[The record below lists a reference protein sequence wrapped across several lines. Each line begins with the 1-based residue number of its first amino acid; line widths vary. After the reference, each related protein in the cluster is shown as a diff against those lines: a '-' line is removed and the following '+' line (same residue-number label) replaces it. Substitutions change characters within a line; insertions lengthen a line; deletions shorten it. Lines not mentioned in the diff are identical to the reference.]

1 MSEYKGIFV
10 IGEIENGSLSSL
22 TRELL
27 GGARRLADT
36 MQDEVGLFLVA
47 KEPGSAG
54 QEGITLGADKVY
66 VSTDSALL
74 DMNPDAYVSVVT
86 NLCSQIKPL
95 LCLIGQTDLG
105 RDLAPRV
112 AARLKAGLCMD
123 CIHVDV
129 NEEKNGFI
137 QTRPAYGGKALS
149 VIASTSGRPQVNT
162 VRSKAMEP
170 LPPQDQR
177 TGETIAVQESPDPSS
192 IRIRILEREAAT
204 SGGIKLEDAKVIVA
218 GGGGIGG
225 PEGFDMIKDLARRIG
240 GEVGATRVPVDENWV
255 PLSMEIGQ
263 TGKIVNPELYIAI
276 GISGAAQH
284 ITGCLNSKTI
294 VSINKDPDAN
304 IFKISDIGLVGD
316 YRDVL
321 PVLIEK
327 FRER

>member
-1 MSEYKGIFV
+1 MSDYKGIFV
-10 IGEIENGSLSSL
+10 VGEIENGSLSSL

-47 KEPGSAG
+47 KEPGNAG

-66 VSTDSALL
+66 VSTDPALL
-74 DMNPDAYVSVVT
+74 DMNPDAYVFVVT
-86 NLCSQIKPL
+86 HLCSQIKPL

-112 AARLKAGLCMD
+112 AARLEAGLCMD

-129 NEEKNGFI
+129 NEERNGFI

-149 VIASTSGRPQVNT
+149 VIASTNGRPQVNT

-170 LPPQDQR
+170 LLPQDQR
-177 TGETIAVQESPDPSS
+177 TGETIAVQESPDSSS

-327 FRER
+327 FQER